1 VTTPGRAEAAAALMV
16 ALRDVADANER
27 LQLAVSWVFD
37 AFGDHLDAETVRMLP
52 VRGGPERP
60 GRPPVPIVN
69 REQESRG
76 RLYAHPSVTG
86 DETGQEAPPR
96 VRLGQPL
103 TDAEAELYGPE
114 PRDYEK

>member
-1 VTTPGRAEAAAALMV
+1 
-16 ALRDVADANER
+16 
-27 LQLAVSWVFD
+27 
-37 AFGDHLDAETVRMLP
+37 
-52 VRGGPERP
+52 
-60 GRPPVPIVN
+60 VPIVN

-103 TDAEAELYGPE
+103 TDVEAELYGPE